1 MFYVLGVIKKPSIL
15 FSKIIFILTTKI
27 SVFCLFIINSKY
39 KTLVSSFKLS
49 AFKLLTYYFII

>member
-27 SVFCLFIINSKY
+27 SVFCLFIIISNY
-39 KTLVSSFKLS
+39 EILVSSFKLS
-49 AFKLLTYYFII
+49 ALSY